1 MIDEVQ
7 KASYWLDQLR
17 EYVYGSGQQF
27 SAYKVLNEE
36 DSMKDI
42 LKKYWFFIGIA
53 GVVLG
58 AFMLPGLGRFIRDWK
73 ILKIGIFLAFML
85 TGLKLETR
93 SIGEQFKNVRV
104 LLASLGSSLIL
115 FPLITVVLVRVLF
128 GSVPDFV
135 IGATLIAV
143 APVTVASGTV
153 MTAIALGNVP
163 LSLFICILGNCL
175 AIFTIPFSLG
185 FLLDTT
191 EGIDLPVMHMLIN
204 LLLTVL
210 LPTLIG
216 QVLRLNSRIREQI
229 VVYKKQSSIFSQ
241 GIVLLIIF
249 NAVSS
254 STTKLAGVGGMLVY
268 IFLFMLAL
276 HMLMLGM
283 NYFISR
289 VMHLDHPS
297 TAAFTIHTSQKTLT
311 MTYVVWSGYFM
322 TMAPMGLIP
331 AIAYHLIQMIVDTF
345 VANRFK
351 DAALHR
357 VDVGRTQV
365 VAS

>member
-1 MIDEVQ
+1 
-7 KASYWLDQLR
+7 
-17 EYVYGSGQQF
+17 
-27 SAYKVLNEE
+27 
-36 DSMKDI
+36 MKNI
-42 LKKYWFFIGIA
+42 VRKYWFFIGIA

-58 AFMLPGLGRFIRDWK
+58 AFILPWLGSFIREWK

-104 LLASLGSSLIL
+104 LVASLGSSLIL
-115 FPLITVVLVRVLF
+115 FPLITVVLVRFLL

-153 MTAIALGNVP
+153 MTSIALGNVP

-185 FLLDTT
+185 FLLNTT
-191 EGIDLPVMHMLIN
+191 EGISLPVMHMLVN

-210 LPTLIG
+210 LPTLFG
-216 QVLRLNSRIREQI
+216 QALRLNERVRNT
-229 VVYKKQSSIFSQ
+229 VVIYKKQCSIFSQ
-241 GIVLLIIF
+241 CIVLLIIF

-254 STTKLAGVGGMLVY
+254 STAKLAGVGGQLVY
-268 IFLFMLAL
+268 VFLFMIGL
-276 HMLMLGM
+276 HVLMLAM
-283 NYFISR
+283 NYGSSR
-289 VMHLDHPS
+289 IMHLDYPS

-322 TMAPMGLIP
+322 AIAPMGLIP
-331 AIAYHLIQMIVDTF
+331 AIAYHLTQMIVDTF
-345 VANRFK
+345 VAHRFR
-351 DAALHR
+351 DAAMHR
-357 VDVGRTQV
+357 VDVGVAQV
-365 VAS
+365 VVS

>member
-1 MIDEVQ
+1 M
-7 KASYWLDQLR
+7 DQLR
-17 EYVYGSGQQF
+17 GDVQGLSQQF
-27 SAYKVLNEE
+27 SVHNALNEE

-85 TGLKLETR
+85 TGLQLETR

-104 LLASLGSSLIL
+104 LVASLGSSLIL
-115 FPLITVVLVRVLF
+115 FPLITVVLVRALL

-153 MTAIALGNVP
+153 MTSIAMGNVP

-191 EGIDLPVMHMLIN
+191 QGIDLPVMHMLVN

-210 LPTLIG
+210 LPTLVG
-216 QVLRLNSRIREQI
+216 QGFRLHKQVRAQV
-229 VVYKKQSSIFSQ
+229 VVYKKQCSIFSQ
-241 GIVLLIIF
+241 CIVLLIIF

-254 STTKLAGVGGMLVY
+254 SSGKLTGVGGQLVY
-268 IFLFMLAL
+268 IFLFMIGL
-276 HMLMLGM
+276 HVLILGM
-283 NYFISR
+283 NYLISR
-289 VMHLDHPS
+289 IMHLDHPS

-322 TMAPMGLIP
+322 ALAPMGLIP
-331 AIAYHLIQMIVDTF
+331 AIAYHLTQMIMDTF
-345 VANRFK
+345 VANRFR
-351 DAALHR
+351 DAAMHR
-357 VDVGRTQV
+357 LDVSAAQV

>member
-1 MIDEVQ
+1 
-7 KASYWLDQLR
+7 
-17 EYVYGSGQQF
+17 
-27 SAYKVLNEE
+27 
-36 DSMKDI
+36 MKNI
-42 LKKYWFFIGIA
+42 VRKYWFFIGIA

-58 AFMLPGLGRFIRDWK
+58 AFILPWLGSFIREWK

-104 LLASLGSSLIL
+104 LVASLGSSLIL
-115 FPLITVVLVRVLF
+115 FPLITVVLVRFLL

-153 MTAIALGNVP
+153 MTSIALGNVP

-185 FLLDTT
+185 FLLNTT
-191 EGIDLPVMHMLIN
+191 EGISLPVMHMLVN

-210 LPTLIG
+210 LPTLFG
-216 QVLRLNSRIREQI
+216 QALRLNERVRNT
-229 VVYKKQSSIFSQ
+229 VVIYKKQCSIFSQ
-241 GIVLLIIF
+241 CIVLLIIF

-254 STTKLAGVGGMLVY
+254 STAKLAGVGGQLVY
-268 IFLFMLAL
+268 VFLFMIGL
-276 HMLMLGM
+276 HVLMLAM
-283 NYFISR
+283 NYGISR
-289 VMHLDHPS
+289 IMHLDYPS

-322 TMAPMGLIP
+322 AIAPMGLIP
-331 AIAYHLIQMIVDTF
+331 AIAYHLTQMIVDTF
-345 VANRFK
+345 VAHRFG
-351 DAALHR
+351 DAAMHR
-357 VDVGRTQV
+357 VDVGAAQV
-365 VAS
+365 VVS